1 MKNICRLITMVALSC
16 CCVSHITAKKITVKL
31 FKTDQGTWERPF
43 SYALKATKHTYQ
55 KNLLTG
61 SVKQGESEKTSSYKN
76 IRKDGTISFDPID
89 PISIL
94 RVCTGANG
102 KGTCH
107 ELDLRQHRIFDDM
120 VVGID
125 KRGVPDNMSM
135 NQVTSLINQ
144 SKFPVLHPIAVYKRK
159 KDKKKT
165 TIRVVQ
171 SENGVADE
179 DVVYNQI
186 TITEDTTGPFT
197 KKLQVPLDREF
208 FVVVDNS
215 APQKFMPV
223 PRGTIFNIEEN
234 KTITTEDEEDRKR
247 RDEQTAKLQE
257 EKAARDVKVAQ
268 EKAQEAEGKKL
279 KAARDVLRKERSD
292 LIKQE
297 ALVQGALARIG
308 TGLLNATDKIAIEKM
323 LKAQESV
330 KKSLLDT
337 LGEDPDN
344 SATIDRIKM
353 TEQLSYGDYVRV
365 KPLLLPALKELRE
378 KELEGI
384 QAKIEKI
391 ERELEAGVLPL
402 SGVTH
407 IRFEQED

>member
-1 MKNICRLITMVALSC
+1 MKSICRLITMAALSC
-16 CCVSHITAKKITVKL
+16 CCVSLVSAKRITVKL

-107 ELDLRQHRIFDDM
+107 ELDLRQHRIFDDI

-186 TITEDTTGPFT
+186 TITEDTTGPLT

-257 EKAARDVKVAQ
+257 QKAAHEAEVTQAKERQ
-268 EKAQEAEGKKL
+268 EKAKEEKRAKEEALLEKKVRFAQANLIRVQSKKL
-279 KAARDVLRKERSD
+279 SDHDQADALELLANHKRDSGDTEGESRVRPAIDTIEARKKLTKED
-292 LIKQE
+292 KETAVNLLLKQRE
-297 ALVQGALARIG
+297 IQLETAQLNLQRAQTSARIHVP
-308 TGLLNATDKIAIEKM
+308 E
-323 LKAQESV
+323 ESGR
-330 KKSLLDT
+330 LW
-337 LGEDPDN
+337 
-344 SATIDRIKM
+344 
-353 TEQLSYGDYVRV
+353 
-365 KPLLLPALKELRE
+365 
-378 KELEGI
+378 
-384 QAKIEKI
+384 
-391 ERELEAGVLPL
+391 
-402 SGVTH
+402 
-407 IRFEQED
+407 